1 MSTVHSASI
10 DMTINEKYEVN
21 FYAYERSGSLFFSPF
36 CLLQMTKMNEENRPC
51 SHRGKFSMKTVGD
64 EDGKFI
70 FVRVCECILDGS
82 FSMRNRKSIMEMF
95 FHDFFYE
102 KRKKS
107 IKQFMKNFFSLFRKS
122 FVHGDF
128 TGRIT

>member
-10 DMTINEKYEVN
+10 DMTINEKYEAN
-21 FYAYERSGSLFFSPF
+21 FYAYERKGSLFSPFF
-36 CLLQMTKMNEENRPC
+36 CLLQMTKTNEENRPC

-70 FVRVCECILDGS
+70 FMRVCECISDGS

-95 FHDFFYE
+95 FHDIFFTK

-107 IKQFMKNFFSLFRKS
+107 IKQFMKNFFSSVSQIFC
-122 FVHGDF
+122 
-128 TGRIT
+128 T